1 MADNEI
7 MTFSDDENDVISFS
21 DNSKGDEGSSS
32 SVEEGS
38 WKILIV
44 DDDPMNIDILMD
56 DLEDLYTLRSAESGE
71 EALQIIPDFHPDL
84 ILLDIMMS
92 GIDGYEVCRRI
103 RADEKY
109 NAIKI
114 ILISGRAMENERQKG
129 YAVGADDYVTKPF
142 EVEELVEK
150 IRKLDD
156 MKNDD

>member
-1 MADNEI
+1 MC
-7 MTFSDDENDVISFS
+7 SDY
-21 DNSKGDEGSSS
+21 
-32 SVEEGS
+32 
-38 WKILIV
+38 KILIV

-71 EALQIIPDFHPDL
+71 EALQIIPEFHPDL

-103 RADEKY
+103 RTDKRY

-114 ILISGRAMENERQKG
+114 ILISGRAMEDERQKG

-142 EVEELVEK
+142 EVEELVER
-150 IRKLDD
+150 IRVLDD
-156 MKNDD
+156 LKNGV

>member
-1 MADNEI
+1 MR
-7 MTFSDDENDVISFS
+7 SDY
-21 DNSKGDEGSSS
+21 
-32 SVEEGS
+32 
-38 WKILIV
+38 KILIV

-56 DLEDLYTLRSAESGE
+56 DLEDLYTLQSAESGE
-71 EALQIIPDFHPDL
+71 EALQKIPEFHPDL

-103 RADEKY
+103 REDENY
-109 NAIKI
+109 NSIKI

-150 IRKLDD
+150 IRLLEGF
-156 MKNDD
+156 KNGD

>member
-1 MADNEI
+1 MR
-7 MTFSDDENDVISFS
+7 SDY
-21 DNSKGDEGSSS
+21 
-32 SVEEGS
+32 
-38 WKILIV
+38 KILIV

-71 EALQIIPDFHPDL
+71 EALQIIPEFRPDL

-103 RADEKY
+103 RADKQY

-150 IRKLDD
+150 IRVLDEL
-156 MKNDD
+156 KNNA